1 MRSLI
6 TVLILCLS
14 TLSSTGATR
23 RGKTDMSQ
31 AGPTVSAAN
40 AKLSDFCLG
49 KAVLGAGTLAEAKG
63 KGVVIEAWGVNCP
76 PCIASLPH
84 LQELSVKHKG
94 KVLFYGAE
102 CQMSDKK
109 AIEAVIRK
117 AGVTY
122 PIFSGLDKC
131 PIQFNG
137 IPHAFVFDG
146 TGKLI
151 FDGHPSSADFN
162 AAVEKAASTAK
173 GGPVTRPA
181 ATTAKPKA

>member
-1 MRSLI
+1 MRAVVP
-6 TVLILCLS
+6 VLLACLLALPS
-14 TLSSTGATR
+14 EAASR
-23 RGKTDMSQ
+23 RSKTDTSKP
-31 AGPTVSAAN
+31 APTATAAN
-40 AKLSDFCLG
+40 AKLSDFKLG
-49 KAVLGAGTLAEAKG
+49 KAVLGTGSLAEAKG

-84 LQELSVKHKG
+84 LQELSVKFKD

-102 CQMSDKK
+102 CQLSEKK
-109 AIEAVIRK
+109 AIEPVVQK

-131 PIQFNG
+131 PIQFSG

-146 TGKLI
+146 AGKLI
-151 FDGHPSSADFN
+151 FDGHPSSADFA
-162 AAVEKAASTAK
+162 AAVEKAASSAK
-173 GGPVTRPA
+173 GGPVSRPA